1 MITLNEIA
9 YNIKNLAYG
18 GDATLEN
25 NLSLRQ
31 IKHWI
36 HYHRAKLIAE
46 NIDKG
51 ITNDQA
57 LYQPMAL
64 TLRNST
70 SSTAVNYYNAW
81 SEYEK
86 GIITAPPAITAGYI
100 ENHPRH
106 IGGRLTGLWL
116 ANSSLSNDSSGDSQ
130 KHMSAAGR
138 SQFGTEIKRS
148 QNRGDFRNFGAASFW
163 TPRPLMLK
171 NNNGIKTVNVER
183 MVHFPDDASTTGADE
198 KVGGAQHSSI
208 IIYNKTKDDAKFG
221 HSNKFTDN
229 TKPYFYQ
236 VTARQ
241 NREDNAHGNYIIIN
255 GLQVSPNYHG
265 NLHAPGKQKLF
276 WKYRATTAMI
286 LENPTEIDV
295 MYDWWWEPKVDW
307 DDATTPYPI
316 PMEYVQELVQR
327 VVQTEL
333 SISLKTP
340 SDIITDGVDN
350 TKFKQQERGS

>member
-25 NLSLRQ
+25 NISLRQ

-36 HYHRAKLIAE
+36 HYHRAKLISE

-51 ITNDQA
+51 ITNDQS
-57 LYQPMAL
+57 LYQSVAL

-70 SSTAVNYYNAW
+70 SGTAANYYNAW
-81 SEYEK
+81 SEHEK
-86 GIITAPPAITAGYI
+86 GIIASPPAITAGYI
-100 ENHPRH
+100 ENHPKFTS
-106 IGGRLTGLWL
+106 GKLTGEWL
-116 ANSSLSNDSSGDSQ
+116 ANSSLSNDVSGNSQ
-130 KHMSAAGR
+130 AYMSASGR
-138 SQFGTEIKRS
+138 DQFGTEIKRS
-148 QNRGDFRNFGAASFW
+148 QNRGDFRNFGSASFW
-163 TPRPLMLK
+163 VPRPLMLK
-171 NNNGIKTVNVER
+171 NNSGIRSVSLQR
-183 MVHFPDDASTTGADE
+183 MVHYPDDASTTDVNE
-198 KVGGAQHSSI
+198 QVGGAQHPSI
-208 IIYNKTKDDAKFG
+208 KIYNKTLDDATFG
-221 HSNKFTDN
+221 NSNKFTDN

-236 VTARQ
+236 VTAKQ
-241 NREDNAHGNYIIIN
+241 NRDDNSHGNYITIN
-255 GLQVSPNYHG
+255 GIQVSPNYHG
-265 NLHAPGKQKLF
+265 NLHTPNQQKLF
-276 WKYRATTAMI
+276 WKYRAATSMI

-295 MYDWWWEPKVDW
+295 MWDWWWIPKVDW

-316 PMEYVQELVQR
+316 PMEYVQDLVQR

-340 SDIITDGVDN
+340 TDIQTDGVDN